1 MTSILT
7 NTSAAMALA
16 TLRTVNGQLNRD
28 QTMVS
33 SGYRISTAADN
44 AAYWSISTTMKSDA
58 KAVNAARDAM
68 ALGSA
73 KTDTAYEGIE
83 SEISVV
89 SEFKAKLVAAMEKG
103 VDKTKVQDELDQLAQ
118 QAVSISSSAS
128 FNGQNWLSTDITD
141 IYDTTQNT
149 ASLVSGFIRTGSGV
163 QVTSVPVD
171 LSKIS
176 LFNTTGGGALQKD
189 DRSTGTIG
197 GLRNTDT
204 FTHGGGSIQMFTF
217 TGPLVFTDNT
227 TAITLSMVL
236 DADDPSTTTSPQSG
250 TSVSVTI
257 DRSLV
262 DPVYPTLNG
271 VISTRDQFAW
281 VMRAA
286 LTPVGAQFSTVS
298 GTTDGY
304 ALLSAETSGLS
315 GSSIQ
320 VTSVNSTLASG
331 STGGLTTTG
340 TDYGDRPKLISF
352 FDGSFNVHSSAVL
365 YLPVTINGTSTTV
378 SIDRQAVDNALG
390 PTDGVISSAD
400 DLVTVLNAA
409 MTAQNVGVKASNQ
422 GTYILYEI
430 DDTVHPEAGSKTSF
444 GIGPAY
450 DNLGN
455 VPDFGLLDVDITSSS
470 ANLDYYLSGV
480 ESMLRKLTVAGS
492 TLGSLQQRNSLQ
504 ENFASKLID
513 NISSGVSKLVDSD
526 MEEVSARMSALQTQ
540 QQLALKGLQI
550 ANSQP
555 QAILSLFQ

>member
-217 TGPLVFTDNT
+217 TGPLVFTENDGDYAQHGARRRRSVDDDLATIGNVGERHDRP
-227 TAITLSMVL
+227 LS
-236 DADDPSTTTSPQSG
+236 G
-250 TSVSVTI
+250 
-257 DRSLV
+257 R
-262 DPVYPTLNG
+262 
-271 VISTRDQFAW
+271 
-281 VMRAA
+281 
-286 LTPVGAQFSTVS
+286 
-298 GTTDGY
+298 
-304 ALLSAETSGLS
+304 SGLS
-315 GSSIQ
+315 DAERCHLHPRPVRMGDARGSHPRR
-320 VTSVNSTLASG
+320 ST
-331 STGGLTTTG
+331 
-340 TDYGDRPKLISF
+340 
-352 FDGSFNVHSSAVL
+352 VL
-365 YLPVTINGTSTTV
+365 YG
-378 SIDRQAVDNALG
+378 
-390 PTDGVISSAD
+390 
-400 DLVTVLNAA
+400 
-409 MTAQNVGVKASNQ
+409 
-422 GTYILYEI
+422 E
-430 DDTVHPEAGSKTSF
+430 
-444 GIGPAY
+444 
-450 DNLGN
+450 
-455 VPDFGLLDVDITSSS
+455 
-470 ANLDYYLSGV
+470 
-480 ESMLRKLTVAGS
+480 
-492 TLGSLQQRNSLQ
+492 RN
-504 ENFASKLID
+504 D
-513 NISSGVSKLVDSD
+513 
-526 MEEVSARMSALQTQ
+526 
-540 QQLALKGLQI
+540 
-550 ANSQP
+550 
-555 QAILSLFQ
+555 